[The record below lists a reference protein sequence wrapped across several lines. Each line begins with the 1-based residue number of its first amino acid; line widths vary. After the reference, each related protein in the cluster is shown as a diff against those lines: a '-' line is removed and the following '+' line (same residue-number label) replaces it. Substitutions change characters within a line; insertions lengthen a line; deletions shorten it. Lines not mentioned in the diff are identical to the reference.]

1 MEHTVNSTVKEIDAI
16 RWSVVERIL
25 LAFYEHG
32 SLKKSQITLKSG
44 LKYSACMS
52 YLKWLHDKM
61 EFVKFELNNEQTEI
75 KSVRLSSH
83 GISFCKNKIF
93 ENECMIKNSNEHLF
107 A

>member
-1 MEHTVNSTVKEIDAI
+1 LKQKINSNIKEIDVI
-16 RWSVVERIL
+16 RWSVIERIM
-25 LAFYEHG
+25 LAFYENG
-32 SLKKSQITLKSG
+32 SLKKSQIALKSG
-44 LKYSACMS
+44 LKYNACMS

-61 EFVKFELNNEQTEI
+61 EFVKFELNDEQTEI

-93 ENECMIKNSNEHLF
+93 ENECTIKNSNEHMF

>member
-1 MEHTVNSTVKEIDAI
+1 M
-16 RWSVVERIL
+16 
-25 LAFYEHG
+25 LAFYEEG

-44 LKYSACMS
+44 LKYNNCMR

-83 GISFCKNKIF
+83 GISFCKNKLL
-93 ENECMIKNSNEHLF
+93 ENVTVKTDEEHLF

>member
-1 MEHTVNSTVKEIDAI
+1 MKQKINSNIKEIDAI

-32 SLKKSQITLKSG
+32 SLKKSQIALKSG
-44 LKYSACMS
+44 LKYNACMS

-61 EFVKFELNNEQTEI
+61 EFVKFELNDEQTEI
-75 KSVRLSSH
+75 KSVRLSLH

-93 ENECMIKNSNEHLF
+93 ENECMIKNSNEHMF